1 MAYARYQHSAEDI
14 AEEKAETLAELDKVL
29 RTAPPAAHTRHT
41 HAAHTRRTRHT
52 RDAHAAHARHTR
64 RTYPAKNAPHTHRHQ
79 QLDACD
85 SPRPL

>member
-14 AEEKAETLAELDKVL
+14 DEEKAETLAELDKVL

-52 RDAHAAHARHTR
+52 RAAHTPHIPRQELAAHAP
-64 RTYPAKNAPHTHRHQ
+64 PACHQ